1 MPQEQKSL
9 ILRVFGPTESRMTQV
24 MKQAAKD
31 GCPGLNLLMRDGE
44 YIVCVTARPGEGQEA
59 EYTRWKGYFEKQLG
73 AAMLGGEQ
81 SSPVTAAILALAQN
95 EKLFVAADAETGRVL
110 QDLLK
115 EDPAAQ
121 AVYDFGT
128 HSYADPQKAAAIQP
142 DRKLM
147 RKYAEFPVQ
156 QAAGLAQAARKQS
169 ESDFGVCWRAAKGAD
184 PAYVLVCGKKQ
195 VYLRRLPQ
203 GENTEK
209 LAALWIL
216 DILRRLALGL
226 AQEPEVESFVYGSEA
241 PLLMAAAEM
250 PRQQTEEGSG
260 KIRLSSEVQPLYNDD
275 EPEEPAEFVRK
286 TRWGRLV
293 FCVLV
298 AVLVALGAMVVTQN
312 GGFGHRELP
321 VLKGGYG
328 TADYDA
334 EAGALLASAKAKE
347 QGVVGYLALPEI
359 PGALVYDETAKE
371 RPAGGKVYAD
381 EDTLVRA
388 SRKVTPGAPGM
399 NLLLNCPA
407 GTMDLLGKLDE
418 QELLAKNSGFTLYTE
433 QGTLRYKTAAVFY
446 WDPRETGKSA
456 LPLGELQDLSN
467 YEDYL
472 TFVLGIR
479 ARSLYDMP
487 ADLKDGDSFA
497 TLITDSQSQKGEKL
511 VITGRLVREN
521 EAAILFG
528 REITAADEPLM
539 PLESYEQGTAPSM
552 ETLNRY
558 WLNWYVTGGANG
570 SEMQED
576 AGMPESD
583 RPMEGDASA
592 VKPEDPQASATPAP
606 SESPNPSQS
615 PDPSASPKPSES
627 PNPSQKPGKPTST
640 PAPKPTQAPTAA
652 PTQEPAATP
661 VPTPAPTPE
670 PAGKTITVTMNG
682 VYQEMDLVE
691 CLAMIARNEMGA
703 NAPAEAYKAQMVA
716 AHSWILNQGGAPSVA
731 GREPSDSL
739 RAIAREVA
747 DQVLT
752 YNGSVAFTPYF
763 ASAAFG
769 TNSSADVWGGA
780 RPYLVAVDSPYDK
793 DYATNWQ
800 NTRVYNKDEVSA
812 KIAEKLGVD
821 LWAYSEN
828 PADWFG
834 DFEKNSSGYVT
845 RMRVG
850 ESTYITGRALR
861 EQIFV
866 GMSDRSMRSA
876 AFDMVYDEAAG
887 AFRITTYGYGHGC
900 GLSQMGAVGYASNG
914 WGYADILAHYF
925 PGTTLSNW

>member
-9 ILRVFGPTESRMTQV
+9 ILRVFGPVQSRMTRIMQ
-24 MKQAAKD
+24 QAAKD

-44 YIVCVTARPGEGQEA
+44 YIICVTARPGDNA
-59 EYTRWKGYFEKQLG
+59 ETEYARWKGYFEQQLG
-73 AAMLGGEQ
+73 AALLGGEQ
-81 SSPVTAAILALAQN
+81 SGPAETAVSALAEN
-95 EKLFVAADAETGRVL
+95 EKLFVAADEETGRLLKDLL
-110 QDLLK
+110 QDQK
-115 EDPAAQ
+115 DAQ
-121 AVYDFGT
+121 VVYDFGV
-128 HSYADPQKAAAIQP
+128 HSYADPKKAQAIQP
-142 DRKLM
+142 DKKLM
-147 RKYAEFPVQ
+147 RKYSDFPVQ
-156 QAAGLAQAARKQS
+156 KAAGLAQSARKAS
-169 ESDFGVCWRAAKGAD
+169 EADWGVCWRAAKGAD
-184 PAYVLVCGKKQ
+184 PAYVLVCTQKQ
-195 VYLRRLPQ
+195 VYLRILPPC
-203 GENTEK
+203 ENAEK
-209 LAALWIL
+209 LAALWML

-226 AQEPEVESFVYGSEA
+226 AQEPEVQCFAYGKEA
-241 PLLMAAAEM
+241 PPLLAAVNESQSTEM
-250 PRQQTEEGSG
+250 PENSG
-260 KIRLSSEVQPLYNDD
+260 RIRINKEVHPLYDD
-275 EPEEPAEFVRK
+275 APEEPAEFVRK
-286 TRWGRLV
+286 TRWGRVV

-298 AVLVALGAMVVTQN
+298 TVLVALGAMVVAQN

-334 EAGALLASAKAKE
+334 KAGALLAEAQKKE
-347 QGVVGYLALPEI
+347 QGVVGYLALPEL
-359 PGALVYDETAKE
+359 PGTLVYNESAKE
-371 RPAGGKVYAD
+371 RPVGGKVYAD
-381 EDTLVRA
+381 EDTLVRV
-388 SRKVTPGAPGM
+388 SQQVTPGAPGV
-399 NLLLNCPA
+399 NLLMNCPA
-407 GTMDLLGKLDE
+407 GAMDSLGKLDQ
-418 QELLAKNSGFTLYTE
+418 QELLAKNSGFTLYTA
-433 QGTLRYKTAAVFY
+433 QGALRYKTAAVFY
-446 WDPRETGKSA
+446 WDPHETGESA
-456 LPLGELQDLSN
+456 LPLGELQNLSN
-467 YEDYL
+467 YKDYL

-497 TLITDSQSQKGEKL
+497 TIITDAQSQKGEKL

-539 PLESYEQGTAPSM
+539 PLANYEEGTAPSM

-570 SEMQED
+570 SDMQED
-576 AGMPESD
+576 AGMPEAD
-583 RPMEGDASA
+583 RPVDGEHSEQGEES
-592 VKPEDPQASATPAP
+592 PEPSATPNP
-606 SESPNPSQS
+606 SESPEPSQ
-615 PDPSASPKPSES
+615 SPKPSES
-627 PNPSQKPGKPTST
+627 PEPSSKPGKPTAT
-640 PAPKPTQAPTAA
+640 PAPGKPTPKPTAA
-652 PTQEPAATP
+652 PTSAPTQKPAATP
-661 VPTPAPTPE
+661 VPTPIPTPK

-703 NAPAEAYKAQMVA
+703 GAPAEAYKAQMVA

-731 GREPSDSL
+731 GREPSESL
-739 RAIAREVA
+739 RALAREVA
-747 DQVLT
+747 DKVVT

-793 DYATNWQ
+793 DYATHWQ

-834 DFEKNSSGYVT
+834 DFEKNSSGYVL

-850 ESTYITGRALR
+850 ESTYITGRKLR

-876 AFDMVYDEAAG
+876 AFDMEYDEGAG